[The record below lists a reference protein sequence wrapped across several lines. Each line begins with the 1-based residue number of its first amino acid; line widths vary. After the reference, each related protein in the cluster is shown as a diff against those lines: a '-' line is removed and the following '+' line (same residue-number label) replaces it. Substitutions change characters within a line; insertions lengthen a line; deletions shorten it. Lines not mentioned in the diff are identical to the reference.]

1 VSDEGAAAGRRRPVH
16 PLLALLVIAAGA
28 GLVVALRA
36 LFVGHPSFEPVL
48 FAELY
53 VQAFSLLLFIPLL
66 LRAARALRGWEWG
79 AVIAVAVA
87 GSMLLARLAPTIG
100 ELNYCGE
107 LPDFPAYDIPS
118 ELPPK
123 IFRCTVVPF
132 EIAGFL
138 LGWWA
143 ALALVSRRR
152 DSRRDPP

>member
-1 VSDEGAAAGRRRPVH
+1 MSDEGAAAGRRQSVH
-16 PLLALLVIAAGA
+16 PLLALLIIGA
-28 GLVVALRA
+28 SAVLVVALRA
-36 LFVGHPSFEPVL
+36 LFVGHRSFEPVL

-53 VQAFSLLLFIPLL
+53 VQAFALLLFIPLL

-87 GSMLLARLAPTIG
+87 GASLLARLAPTIG
-100 ELNYCGE
+100 EPNYCGE
-107 LPDFPAYDIPS
+107 LPDFPAYDMPS

-123 IFRCTVVPF
+123 VFRCTVVPF

-138 LGWWA
+138 LGWWG

-152 DSRRDPP
+152 LPRRDPS